1 MATRTLE
8 NTLDDLRARLDKLQ
22 SDMQRQAVSAGKTIA
37 DQAPNLIGK
46 AHDVAENG
54 VDRAEDMLSAG
65 RRLWAATEEGLGTA
79 RDNVR
84 VAASKTKTAIVDAA
98 SAADAGGRQTLG
110 TVRDFVKARPVTS
123 LFIAIAAGLAIGKV
137 LERD

>member
-1 MATRTLE
+1 VPQTDA
-8 NTLDDLRARLDKLQ
+8 
-22 SDMQRQAVSAGKTIA
+22 IA
-37 DQAPNLIGK
+37 DLLGALAYGELCAFDRLVDDARMAPTLIGR

-54 VDRAEDMLSAG
+54 VDRAGDMLSAG
-65 RRLWAATEEGLGTA
+65 RRLWEATEDGLGTA

-84 VAASKTKTAIVDAA
+84 VAAAKTKTAIVDVA

-110 TVRDFVKARPVTS
+110 TVRDFVKARPVAS

-137 LERD
+137 LDRD